1 MLVLLRN
8 SHSQLLNLFLKLD
21 LSRLNVRVLVLEA
34 LNLFFLNL
42 HVILLLLGQFVGR
55 VNRTCLLTLIL
66 DHLRV
71 EFVDGLA
78 QIRIDLLL
86 LSEILLEGR
95 NALFRLFEVSLIRSH
110 SKFVLQSLHLSSQIF
125 VLSLNAFF
133 FLGGCVS
140 FSLQFPKVVVLLVH
154 LALNA
159 LESG

>member
-21 LSRLNVRVLVLEA
+21 LPRLNVRVLVLEA

-42 HVILLLLGQFVGR
+42 HVILLLLGQFVGC
-55 VNRTCLLTLIL
+55 VNCTCLLTLIL

-71 EFVDGLA
+71 EFVNGLA

-95 NALFRLFEVSLIRSH
+95 NALFRLFEVSLI
-110 SKFVLQSLHLSSQIF
+110 
-125 VLSLNAFF
+125 
-133 FLGGCVS
+133 
-140 FSLQFPKVVVLLVH
+140 
-154 LALNA
+154 
-159 LESG
+159 